1 MDNRNVF
8 PIRLRKLRKKSK
20 LSQIELSKIMN
31 VSNGSISKWERGE
44 RQPDYATLKS
54 LAKFFNVSTDYLVG
68 NLDEKNNFNILET
81 NAPLFSTP
89 QEALSF
95 LLKQEM
101 FADFGGY
108 DLETMS
114 DDEIMTM
121 AEDIADMLC
130 IISRKYKK

>member
-1 MDNRNVF
+1 MNKNTF
-8 PIRLRKLRKKSK
+8 PERLRKLRENRK
-20 LSQIELSKIMN
+20 LSQIDLAKIMN

-44 RQPDYATLKS
+44 RQPDYDTLKKIS
-54 LAKFFNVSTDYLVG
+54 NFFNVTTDYLVG
-68 NLDEKNNFNILET
+68 QSDSRTTNVSKIDGNYFN
-81 NAPLFSTP
+81 SP

-114 DDEIMTM
+114 NEEIMTM
-121 AEDIADMLC
+121 ANDTADMMK
-130 IISRKYKK
+130 IILRKHQK